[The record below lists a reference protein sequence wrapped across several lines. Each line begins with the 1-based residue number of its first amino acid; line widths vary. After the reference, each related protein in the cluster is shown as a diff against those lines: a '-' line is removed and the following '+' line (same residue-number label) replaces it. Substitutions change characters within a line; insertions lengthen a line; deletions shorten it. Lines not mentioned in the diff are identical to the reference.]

1 MADIKD
7 VKNKGQNRISITRV
21 IIGSFFALLFVFI
34 FCIILY
40 YTGVVDMSPSGI
52 ETELSGSGVKITS
65 YTGEDKNLVIPKT
78 INGKPVI
85 EIDSKVFY
93 ENDNIEKVTLPE
105 SLKKIGNRA
114 FAKCS
119 NLKEVIFNSDYT
131 DCGEALFENSAI
143 EKAVLPK
150 RLQKIPTGMFRN
162 CKYVTAVSFPD
173 DLKIIGEDAFMGC
186 KSIKSMIIGASVFK
200 IGEKAFDNMGENFY
214 LSSVIGSPT
223 ETYAIE
229 NNIEYNPC
237 TSHYDMYT
245 RIPMNVGTNRF
256 NSKTASDNKR
266 GVLTFDAENEG
277 YYRITLYNGKGVK
290 FKINSAIREVQEC
303 PSIRNNK
310 NDFICYLE
318 RGKTYYF
325 QVTAKSFTEY
335 YVDVER
341 VSRNI
346 LDTYNKCE
354 SHINGTESVLIK
366 SGTELK
372 PQHSKYSQTAATV
385 NSDISLDKVL
395 DYYIESDNKHIWYK
409 INANVDSH
417 GQQNLWF
424 KAT

>member
-1 MADIKD
+1 MTYIKD

-21 IIGSFFALLFVFI
+21 IIGSFFALIFI
-34 FCIILY
+34 FLSGVILY
-40 YTGVVDMSPSGI
+40 YTGVIDMSPSGF
-52 ETELSGSGVKITS
+52 ETEFSGSGIKITS
-65 YTGEDKNLVIPKT
+65 YTGEDKTIVIPKT
-78 INGKPVI
+78 INGKPVV
-85 EIDSKVFY
+85 EIDNKVFY
-93 ENDNIEKVTLPE
+93 KNDKIEKVTLPE

-114 FAKCS
+114 FANCS
-119 NLKEVIFNSDYT
+119 NLKEVTFKSDYT

-150 RLQKIPTGMFRN
+150 RLQKITTGMFRN
-162 CKYVTAVSFPD
+162 CKYLTAVSFPD
-173 DLKIIGEDAFMGC
+173 DLKIIGSDAFIGC

-200 IGEKAFDNMGENFY
+200 IGENAFDNMGEDFF

-223 ETYAIE
+223 ETYAID

-245 RIPMNVGTNRF
+245 RIPMREGTNRF
-256 NSKTASDNKR
+256 NSQTASDNKM
-266 GVLTFDAENEG
+266 GVLTFDTDNSG
-277 YYRITLYNGKGVK
+277 YYRITLYKGKGVN

-318 RGKTYYF
+318 KGKTYYF

-335 YVDVER
+335 FVDIEK
-341 VSRNI
+341 VSQEI
-346 LDTYNKCE
+346 LDIYNKCE
-354 SHINGTESVLIK
+354 SHINGTESFLIK
-366 SGTELK
+366 AGTELK
-372 PQHSKYSQTAATV
+372 PQHSKYSETAATV

-395 DYYIESDNKHIWYK
+395 DYYIESDNRHIWYK

-424 KAT
+424 RTT